1 MRTEAGREGLPEK
14 ALMAR
19 LIASVQS
26 NYEFLHGDWSRIT
39 DDIVAQ
45 GVKFDLIVS
54 AETLYSTAN
63 YSKLYKTFLN
73 LLRKPR
79 GRTLIAT
86 KSYYFGV
93 GGGTG
98 SFIDFVST
106 EKDKAQGGP
115 GEDDALDQIPLTK
128 KQKVALSNPLKLN
141 VQVVADVEAP
151 LLRHILELKWQ

>member
-1 MRTEAGREGLPEK
+1 MSTEAGREGLSEK

-19 LIASVQS
+19 LIASVTS
-26 NYEFLHGDWSRIT
+26 NYEFLHGDWSQIT
-39 DDIVAQ
+39 NDISAK

-54 AETLYSTAN
+54 AETLYSTDN
-63 YSKLYKTFLN
+63 YAKLYRTFFN
-73 LLRKPR
+73 LQRKPR

-98 SFIDFVST
+98 SFMDFVAA
-106 EKDKAQGGP
+106 EKDKPQGD
-115 GEDDALDQIPLTK
+115 EDSLEGTPLTK
-128 KQKVALSNPLKLN
+128 KQKVALSNPLKLD

-151 LLRHILELKWQ
+151 LLRHVLELKWQ